1 MPALDREHRSRF
13 LRFRTELAGRS
24 KVFQDFFSGGIVG
37 R

>member
-13 LRFRTELAGRS
+13 LRFRTELARRA
-24 KVFQDFFSGGIVG
+24 KVFQDFYAGGIVG